1 MQKEIGRLDLK
12 RGLLTYA
19 FEMTLSAAH
28 TPGGIAMVF
37 GCEGEQSRNL
47 PVLGPTL
54 GDALAGIQKA
64 ASDYA
69 WNVNDGVVNLTATGG
84 FPPLLRTSLRE
95 FDSKD
100 ANNLNSAA
108 DLLLQAP
115 EVREARSRLGFSEAP
130 NEIQLGLSA
139 MPKHGTAPPPR
150 LLAVRCQDCSIYEV
164 LNGLVRANDRGIWLY
179 GERQCGGIR
188 TLHISFSD

>member
-1 MQKEIGRLDLK
+1 MERSRKVLCGGILFIGVCCPTLTVGSRFSSDFSDRELLQKEVGRLDLK

-54 GDALAGIQKA
+54 ADALNVIQKVA
-64 ASDYA
+64 PNYE
-69 WNVNDGVVNLTATGG
+69 WRVNDGVVNLAPTGG
-84 FPPLLRTSLRE
+84 FPPLLGTSLRE

-100 ANNLNSAA
+100 ANNLS
-108 DLLLQAP
+108 
-115 EVREARSRLGFSEAP
+115 
-130 NEIQLGLSA
+130 
-139 MPKHGTAPPPR
+139 
-150 LLAVRCQDCSIYEV
+150 
-164 LNGLVRANDRGIWLY
+164 
-179 GERQCGGIR
+179 
-188 TLHISFSD
+188 